1 MSHGHHDRVTAF
13 AGAWSTLLFIIISV
27 VGTYFM
33 SRVSLRAFTK
43 QHGTIQLVDHF
54 CCLIFV

>member
-1 MSHGHHDRVTAF
+1 MFCGVVWCGVVWCGADMSEGHHDRVTAF

-33 SRVSLRAFTK
+33 SHVSTS
-43 QHGTIQLVDHF
+43 V
-54 CCLIFV
+54 V